1 LVSLKDNLATIHTYS
16 AKFSNLDE
24 LKYETEI
31 KRNQLMTDQQDLSEK
46 KLQLQ
51 TQVNQLQ
58 FEYDELQAEL
68 ACDETHVKLSSL
80 DEKLRQ
86 LEEDQETMK
95 TFIDD
100 HKKTVDVA
108 AEKQSTME
116 IVSTYLKC
124 LAN

>member
-1 LVSLKDNLATIHTYS
+1 MFVKLENLQSKIEEELVSLKDNLATIHTYS

-58 FEYDELQAEL
+58 FEYDELQVNYNFTVL
-68 ACDETHVKLSSL
+68 KKSFKLTIQY
-80 DEKLRQ
+80 R
-86 LEEDQETMK
+86 
-95 TFIDD
+95 
-100 HKKTVDVA
+100 
-108 AEKQSTME
+108 
-116 IVSTYLKC
+116 
-124 LAN
+124 